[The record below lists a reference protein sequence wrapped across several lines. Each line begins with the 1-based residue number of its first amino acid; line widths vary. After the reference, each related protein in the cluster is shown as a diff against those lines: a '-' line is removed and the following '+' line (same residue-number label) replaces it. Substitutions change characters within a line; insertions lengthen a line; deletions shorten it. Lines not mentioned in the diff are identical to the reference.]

1 MSFPKP
7 VDLVE
12 VDVVV
17 VADELVPVVLS
28 RVQEVE
34 QGGDLSSGGA
44 LYADLLIALPL
55 NALRSPE
62 ADAIRSPLDEI
73 IDSVLG

>member
-17 VADELVPVVLS
+17 VADELVSVVLS

-34 QGGDLSSGGA
+34 QSSDLSTGGA

-62 ADAIRSPLDEI
+62 ADAIGSPLDEI
-73 IDSVLG
+73 IDGVLG